1 MSKQKILQE
10 VQDKQ
15 TMDKMKQITHL
26 IFTFFIMI
34 SYSCQKKETEH
45 KINEP
50 TNNAPVMD
58 DNILKKQI
66 EYGSSRFFQEAG
78 VEMPKPEFSDDEL
91 NEVAAIASD
100 ILKKNGFTEISDENF
115 KNKVKDIFDRTLEM
129 NSDTKILYL
138 NFLDICNREIIQYPN
153 NGTEYLGTYIFKKQ
167 KMITDFY
174 YLPEIIDYKQ
184 TNPGIYDYEAS
195 LPETFK
201 DNDGDPIKIQK
212 WRDVEK
218 LPEIRSNNILKIIN
232 RNKFLFNDNKGSF
245 AWLRIH
251 DLSFLN
257 ALVKTFGY
265 TKDKD
270 LLTFV
275 LKKNYKNLDELQ
287 KILWAKKC
295 NGDIVVNKE
304 IFTIISEAS
313 EQDRSAYLK
322 AISEYLVK
330 EAGRNDGA
338 LTNESEKIKILGLI
352 AYYSTKA
359 GEKSGQYYDFFSI
372 FGSKDGGARYA
383 EEFKKNNYYQIADF
397 KKVWEETKNSGI
409 SYPGME

>member
-1 MSKQKILQE
+1 
-10 VQDKQ
+10 
-15 TMDKMKQITHL
+15 MKQITNL

-50 TNNAPVMD
+50 KNHTRTMD
-58 DNILKKQI
+58 DHILKKQI

-78 VEMPKPEFSDDEL
+78 VEMPKPEFSNDEL
-91 NEVAAIASD
+91 NEVAAIVSD

-153 NGTEYLGTYIFKKQ
+153 NGTEHLGTNICKKQ

-195 LPETFK
+195 IPETFK
-201 DNDGDPIKIQK
+201 DNDGDLIKIQK

-218 LPEIRSNNILKIIN
+218 LPEIRSHNILKMIH

-251 DLSFLN
+251 DISFLN

-270 LLTFV
+270 LLAFV
-275 LKKNYKNLDELQ
+275 LKKNYKNVDELQ

-295 NGDIVVNKE
+295 NGNIVVNKE
-304 IFTIISEAS
+304 VFTIISEAS
-313 EQDRSAYLK
+313 EQDQSAYLK

-338 LTNESEKIKILGLI
+338 LTNESEKIKVLGLI
-352 AYYSTKA
+352 AYYSTKT
-359 GEKSGQYYDFFSI
+359 GEKSGKYYDFFSI
-372 FGSKDGGARYA
+372 FGSKDGGSRYA
-383 EEFKKNNYYQIADF
+383 EEFKKNNCYHISDF

>member
-1 MSKQKILQE
+1 
-10 VQDKQ
+10 
-15 TMDKMKQITHL
+15 MKQITNL

-34 SYSCQKKETEH
+34 SYSCQKKETEQ

-50 TNNAPVMD
+50 KNHTRTMD
-58 DNILKKQI
+58 DHILKKQI

-78 VEMPKPEFSDDEL
+78 VEMPKPEFSNDEL
-91 NEVAAIASD
+91 NEVAAIVSD

-153 NGTEYLGTYIFKKQ
+153 NGTEHLGTYIFKKQ

-195 LPETFK
+195 IPETFK

-218 LPEIRSNNILKIIN
+218 LPEIRSHNIWKMIH

-270 LLTFV
+270 LLAFV
-275 LKKNYKNLDELQ
+275 LKKNYKNVDELQ

-295 NGDIVVNKE
+295 NGNIVVNKE
-304 IFTIISEAS
+304 VFTIISEAS
-313 EQDRSAYLK
+313 EQDQSAYLK

-338 LTNESEKIKILGLI
+338 LTNKSEKIKVLGLI
-352 AYYSTKA
+352 AYYSTKT
-359 GEKSGQYYDFFSI
+359 GEKSGKYYDFFSI
-372 FGSKDGGARYA
+372 FGSKDGGSRYA
-383 EEFKKNNYYQIADF
+383 EEFKKNNYYHISDF